1 MSRQEEQLYIF
12 DPLALHDIFIKYQ
25 HIYEAS
31 EHSLVLVNY
40 LNIILLARNDR
51 TNDLH
56 LVRAAIFLGQV
67 CCLR

>member
-40 LNIILLARNDR
+40 LNIIPSAQNGR
-51 TNDLH
+51 TDHLR
-56 LVRAAIFLGQV
+56 LVRTALFWG
-67 CCLR
+67 